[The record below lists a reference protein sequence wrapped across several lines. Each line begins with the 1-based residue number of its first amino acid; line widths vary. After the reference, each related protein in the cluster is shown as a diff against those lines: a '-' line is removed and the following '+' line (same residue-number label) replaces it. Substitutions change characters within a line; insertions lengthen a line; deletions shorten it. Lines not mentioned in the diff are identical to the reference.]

1 MHALSLN
8 KIEAGVNKKR
18 VGKIKLHFP
27 DPVKKSNHLKYCT
40 FLSTKGTDSVTQRVP
55 RTPRVL
61 MDKQP
66 AGRGSL

>member
-27 DPVKKSNHLKYCT
+27 DPVKLITYDAASFY
-40 FLSTKGTDSVTQRVP
+40 P
-55 RTPRVL
+55 
-61 MDKQP
+61 
-66 AGRGSL
+66 